1 MREAI
6 TKNIRTDESGSR
18 VVSAAQFDTVVKN
31 LDKSGKLDYLFGK
44 KGAEE
49 IRNLRDTAILVYDMP
64 LGVNTSNTSSAMD
77 KVFNRLLQ
85 KIPLAGPMVEVG
97 SEALEK
103 KKLTKQVEEAINF
116 TPEKLADQLRKGK

>member
-1 MREAI
+1 
-6 TKNIRTDESGSR
+6 
-18 VVSAAQFDTVVKN
+18 
-31 LDKSGKLDYLFGK
+31 
-44 KGAEE
+44 
-49 IRNLRDTAILVYDMP
+49 LRDTAILVYDMP

-116 TPEKLADQLRKGK
+116 TPEKLADELRKGKK